1 MCRAPPRAVLPRTRD
16 CAFPSWL
23 LASLSALC
31 FSPIHTTSPGAMDCV
46 LSALF
51 HSQGHHPPE
60 LLLCPQ
66 VANLKEQPDQEVQR
80 Q

>member
-1 MCRAPPRAVLPRTRD
+1 
-16 CAFPSWL
+16 
-23 LASLSALC
+23 
-31 FSPIHTTSPGAMDCV
+31 MDCV